1 MADSA
6 ALTLAGGGM
15 PATAA
20 GRQALPGFDR
30 FIAFIDRGEKT
41 ALTYLTNLRQFAAW
55 LRFSG
60 IRLPERADIIRYRD
74 YLASG
79 HAAVKLDDDSP
90 DGWSYRTDKA
100 GNRITI
106 QCRPNTV
113 AQYLRSVCQF
123 FRWTA
128 AENLYP
134 NIADNIHAPKVR
146 NDAHKKEA
154 LAPADVLAIEKSI
167 TAAAAEKERSAA
179 ASARDA
185 AGRTERAEEQGRR
198 LFAMYLL
205 AVNAGL
211 RTIELER
218 ANIRDLEVRNGSACL
233 YVHGKGH
240 ADADSK
246 KPLAPEVHAALKEY
260 LKFRHDSPS
269 AGSPLFVATGNRSG
283 GKRLAARTIGRM
295 LKKAMQEA
303 GYDSERITAH
313 SLRHTAG
320 TNVMELSGDLFTTQ
334 RYMRHCNPATTE
346 IYLHNDTER
355 QEAQI
360 AQQLYDYYHGAGP
373 SGSRGRLEQV
383 LNRLD
388 QSQIDKLA
396 GIAVAMAR

>member
-60 IRLPERADIIRYRD
+60 IRLPERADIVRYRD
-74 YLASG
+74 YLSSG

-146 NDAHKKEA
+146 HDAHKKEA

-167 TAAAAEKERSAA
+167 SAAAAEKERSAA

-185 AGRTERAEEQGRR
+185 AGRTERAGEQGRR

-246 KPLAPEVHAALKEY
+246 KPLAPEVYAALKEY

-360 AQQLYDYYHGAGP
+360 AQQLYDYYHGTGP
-373 SGSRGRLEQV
+373 SGSRGRLEAV
-383 LNRLD
+383 LDRLD

-396 GIAVAMAR
+396 GIAGAMAR

>member
-1 MADSA
+1 MADSVEIE
-6 ALTLAGGGM
+6 LAGGGM
-15 PATAA
+15 PATASDF
-20 GRQALPGFDR
+20 QALPGFDR
-30 FIAFIDRGEKT
+30 FISFIDRSQKT
-41 ALTYLTNLRQFAAW
+41 AQTYLTNLRQFAAW
-55 LRFSG
+55 LRHDG
-60 IRLPERADIIRYRD
+60 IVQPERADIIRFRD
-74 YLASG
+74 YLASE
-79 HAAVKLDDDSP
+79 HTAIRIDDASP
-90 DGWSYRTDKA
+90 EGWSYRTDKS

-123 FRWTA
+123 FRWTS

-134 NIADNIHAPKVR
+134 NIADNIHAPKIR
-146 NDAHKKEA
+146 NEAHKKEA

-167 TAAAAEKERSAA
+167 AAGAAEKEKAA
-179 ASARDA
+179 AGSSKDTE
-185 AGRTERAEEQGRR
+185 GRTERAEEQGRR
-198 LFAMYLL
+198 LLAMYLL

-218 ANIRDLEVRNGSACL
+218 ANIKDLEVRNGSACL
-233 YVHGKGH
+233 YVWGKGH

-246 KPLAPEVHAALKEY
+246 KPLAPEVYAAIREY
-260 LKFRHDSPS
+260 LKSRQDSPS
-269 AGSPLFVATGNRSG
+269 GGSPLFVATGNRSG

-334 RYMRHCNPATTE
+334 RYMRHSNPATTE

-355 QEAQI
+355 QESQI
-360 AQQLYDYYHGAGP
+360 ARQLYDYYHGTGTAGC
-373 SGSRGRLEQV
+373 RGRLEAV
-383 LNRLD
+383 LDRLTPD
-388 QSQIDKLA
+388 QLDKLA
-396 GIAVAMAR
+396 GIASALSR